1 MKKLFTIL
9 GLAFAL
15 SVNAQVTISPSATAI
30 CQGDSVTLI
39 AQVTG
44 ASADTLNFTWFLNG
58 SPISVPNNDTITVT
72 IGGNYS
78 VNVLTNQSLL
88 IGNDNQGIT
97 VNSNPVAIAGSNS
110 PVCAG
115 QTIQF
120 NTGAG
125 MSSYQWGGPNGFS
138 SSLQNP
144 TIPNANATMWADY
157 GLIVTDAN
165 GCTDSVTFNVVVN
178 PLPIASITVS
188 PNDTVCQAVPVT
200 LTGIGGVSY
209 LWNNT
214 QTTQAITQ
222 TLTTVG
228 NTPFSVNVTGANGCS
243 SMANQTIVVRPNPLA
258 IATGTNAS
266 CNGANDGSATV
277 NAFFGSPFTYIWD
290 TNSTNDSITGLSPAI
305 YSVTVTNV
313 YGCSATDTATVG
325 QPTVLTAAI
334 SGQTNVNCNGD
345 NNGTANVTP
354 TGGTAPYSYSWT
366 GSGVGTNPRTGL
378 TASSYTVTVMDA
390 NLCTTTA
397 TVTITEPQVLTANA
411 DSTSVTCF
419 GDNDG
424 TAWVI
429 PLGGTPPYSYVWSN
443 NATTQFVSSLTAG
456 TYSVTVTDDNGCT
469 VSAATAVTE
478 PNPITFS
485 PITSNALCNGGNG
498 TIAFTNVNGGTAPYT
513 YSINGGNTYGP
524 TSTFNVPFGTY
535 QLSVLDANNCSIVNV
550 PTSITEPPVMQLTVT
565 DTNAVCGGLG
575 MATVTISGGTAPFD
589 YDWSN
594 GDSTNVM
601 DAGPGTYTVTVT
613 DMNGCMATGSANIGQ
628 PIIPTITGT
637 VTDVT
642 CFSFSNGVVDM
653 TPSGVGPFIY
663 NWSNGST
670 AQDLTN
676 VGAGIYTIIVTGAN
690 NCINTNQFIVYQP
703 AVLTA
708 TAPSDTV
715 ACNGTL
721 GSLTVAPVG
730 GTTPYTYSW
739 NTVPVQTG
747 ITVTNLTAGVAYTVI
762 VTDAN
767 GCTTQATGSVTQP
780 SALTVNVIPQ
790 DINCTGNNGSATATV
805 SGGTPFPGGS
815 YTFVW
820 SNGSQLNQAFGL
832 SFGNHSV
839 TVTDA
844 NGCSSTQQFTIN
856 PGNAFALS
864 LQATDGCQGQSGG
877 ILLASATGGSGNFSY
892 VWGNGATGNSF
903 TALTS
908 GTYTVT
914 VTDLGSQCSQ
924 DQSIQVQ
931 VNPAI
936 HVTLPANMT
945 VCSGNTTLV
954 YANVSGGTL
963 PSNFAYQWQLPTGQ
977 SQTGVGPT
985 GVNPVVTGNYTLTV
999 SEGNC
1004 SGSATVFV
1012 NVSPIAEPIA
1022 AFGYVQNN
1030 PYNYT
1035 FTSSSVNTSSLIWI
1049 INNQMAG
1056 SGQQF
1061 TYNFPVT
1068 GFYDVKLVASN
1079 ECGSDT
1085 TSQLIGIGVT
1095 GISESDLESVE
1106 LFPNPISSGQHL
1118 TVQLPFTIQEVHVRI
1133 VDFVGKTVFQ
1143 GRTNEEEFQIPTSG
1157 LAAGTYM
1164 VQIATADRSVSL
1176 RKKLVVQ

>member
-1 MKKLFTIL
+1 MGLLFT
-9 GLAFAL
+9 L
-15 SVNAQVTISPSATAI
+15 SVNAQQIIPTALSTCLGGSVELTATPNDNNGTYRYVWSNSLPDTNVVVVMPNTTTTYTVTILIDSSSFYIGQAT
-30 CQGDSVTLI
+30 V
-39 AQVTG
+39 
-44 ASADTLNFTWFLNG
+44 
-58 SPISVPNNDTITVT
+58 TITV
-72 IGGNYS
+72 
-78 VNVLTNQSLL
+78 NQLP
-88 IGNDNQGIT
+88 NAT
-97 VNSNPVAIAGSNS
+97 ATTNS

-120 NTGAG
+120 NTGSG

-144 TIPNANATMWADY
+144 SIPNANATMWADY

-178 PLPIASITVS
+178 PLPTPTANSNSPVCVGSTIGLTANSGYVSYVWTGPVGFASNSQNPVRTNAQLNFGGNYSVTVTDGNGCVALATT
-188 PNDTVCQAVPVT
+188 PVVVNNAPAVTVVANSVGCFGDSSGSVSVLQSG
-200 LTGIGGVSY
+200 LSY
-209 LWNNT
+209 LWNT
-214 QTTQAITQ
+214 GDTTQ
-222 TLTTVG
+222 
-228 NTPFSVNVTGANGCS
+228 SVSNLPAS
-243 SMANQTIVVRPNPLA
+243 S
-258 IATGTNAS
+258 
-266 CNGANDGSATV
+266 
-277 NAFFGSPFTYIWD
+277 
-290 TNSTNDSITGLSPAI
+290 
-305 YSVTVTNV
+305 YSVTVTNGF
-313 YGCSATDTATVG
+313 GCSASDTATVT
-325 QPTVLTAAI
+325 QPLAAVTASTTV
-334 SGQTNVNCNGD
+334 TNVSCNGG
-345 NNGTANVTP
+345 NNGTATVTP
-354 TGGTAPYSYSWT
+354 NGGTAPYSYSWT

-390 NLCTTTA
+390 NLCTTTT

-747 ITVTNLTAGVAYTVI
+747 ITATNLTAGVAYTVI